1 MIRIVTMFPS
11 NGAKFENVVIDAI
24 KLTLLNYTNLSIV
37 KLVANKL
44 ERVKSNLSR
53 LQTNTKL
60 ILNKLVLIKSI
71 QKD

>member
-1 MIRIVTMFPS
+1 MFPS